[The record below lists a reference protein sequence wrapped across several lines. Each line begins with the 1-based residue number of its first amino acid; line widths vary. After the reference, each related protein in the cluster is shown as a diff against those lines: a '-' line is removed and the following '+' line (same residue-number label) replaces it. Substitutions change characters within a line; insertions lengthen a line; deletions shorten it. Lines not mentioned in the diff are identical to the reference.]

1 MICMILRGVLA
12 QIHNEE
18 VTRDHLGK
26 RVCIVDLNQIII
38 IFEGKRVLYFVSV

>member
-26 RVCIVDLNQIII
+26 EFALWI
-38 IFEGKRVLYFVSV
+38 